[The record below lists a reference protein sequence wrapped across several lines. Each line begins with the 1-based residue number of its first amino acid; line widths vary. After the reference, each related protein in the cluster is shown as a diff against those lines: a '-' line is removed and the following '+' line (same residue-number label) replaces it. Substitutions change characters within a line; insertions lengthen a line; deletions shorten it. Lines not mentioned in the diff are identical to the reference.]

1 MVEDNNKLLDKF
13 VSGFTFHLHNEKYHV
28 VDTLKTDDN
37 DTLYIVWS
45 WNVCKKRR
53 CYEVW
58 TKMKL
63 ETIINDKLIGKI
75 KKDT

>member
-28 VDTLKTDDN
+28 VDVLKTDDN
-37 DTLYIVWS
+37 DILYVVWS
-45 WNVCKKRR
+45 WNVYKKNR

-58 TKMKL
+58 TKIKL
-63 ETIINDKLIGKI
+63 ETLINDKLIEK
-75 KKDT
+75 

>member
-1 MVEDNNKLLDKF
+1 MVEDNNKLLDNF

-37 DTLYIVWS
+37 DTLYVVWS
-45 WNVCKKRR
+45 WNVYKKRR

-63 ETIINDKLIGKI
+63 ETLINDKLIEK
-75 KKDT
+75 

>member
-28 VDTLKTDDN
+28 VDALKTDDN

-45 WNVCKKRR
+45 WNVCKK
-53 CYEVW
+53 
-58 TKMKL
+58 T
-63 ETIINDKLIGKI
+63 
-75 KKDT
+75 

>member
-37 DTLYIVWS
+37 DTLYVIWS
-45 WNVCKKRR
+45 WNIYKKRR
-53 CYEVW
+53 YYEVW
-58 TKMKL
+58 SKMKL
-63 ETIINDKLIGKI
+63 ETLINDKLIEK
-75 KKDT
+75 